1 MVENYKIFPL
11 RASSGIKLDGT
22 ETEGNYWNQGL
33 WTRFY
38 RGLPRSILGYRSMTE
53 SFYGPSRGLF
63 VNPNGM
69 GFLNIFNGTSNHLEV
84 GQFTYQGI
92 GSSSVDITPSGFTT
106 SANNVWQRI
115 S

>member
-22 ETEGNYWNQGL
+22 QEEGNYWNKGL

-53 SFYGPSRGLF
+53 SFMALLA
-63 VNPNGM
+63 
-69 GFLNIFNGTSNHLEV
+69 GFLSILMVRDSLIYLMERQT
-84 GQFTYQGI
+84 I
-92 GSSSVDITPSGFTT
+92 
-106 SANNVWQRI
+106 
-115 S
+115 